1 MRQNKILSGIEQ
13 SQKAANARA
22 HYASGLVAPPVA
34 RALAQPAPVVDVDDA
49 PVQAKGGLQ
58 GLAENLAAEA
68 RAKGFSAN
76 KPLKIVFI
84 KDAAGEIVGARIG

>member
-13 SQKAANARA
+13 SRKAANARA

-34 RALAQPAPVVDVDDA
+34 RALAQPAPAADVDDA
-49 PVQAKGGLQ
+49 PVEKVGGLP

-68 RAKGFSAN
+68 RAKGFTPGA
-76 KPLKIVFI
+76 PLKVVFI
-84 KDAAGEIVGARIG
+84 KDAAGEIIGARIG

>member
-34 RALAQPAPVVDVDDA
+34 RALAQPAPRRPRA
-49 PVQAKGGLQ
+49 G
-58 GLAENLAAEA
+58 AA
-68 RAKGFSAN
+68 
-76 KPLKIVFI
+76 
-84 KDAAGEIVGARIG
+84 IGRD